1 MTDAASSQRLYC
13 DATNVST
20 PPSVSA
26 NLAGMVQY
34 NFRLFRDCNN
44 DGVEDTSTT
53 PCQNTTCPADMDNG
67 SMTGL
72 PDEGVTVDDLV
83 YFLALYTAGYV
94 EADLDDGSGTGT
106 PDNGVTIDDL
116 LYFMTRYEGGC

>member
-1 MTDAASSQRLYC
+1 
-13 DATNVST
+13 
-20 PPSVSA
+20 
-26 NLAGMVQY
+26 
-34 NFRLFRDCNN
+34 
-44 DGVEDTSTT
+44 
-53 PCQNTTCPADMDNG
+53 
-67 SMTGL
+67 MTGL

-83 YFLALYTAGYV
+83 YFLVLYTAGYV